1 MKNLSARVRAL
12 EQHFGGD
19 DVRLCMADGSRR
31 TVSSKRW
38 LDMLQE
44 LGQGIVAEDTKAV
57 LDSVSD
63 NCLETGN
70 GRMTE
75 VIKVAAFGAAQVEAG
90 LDSAEGTEET
100 IQ

>member
-1 MKNLSARVRAL
+1 MGETAISLT
-12 EQHFGGD
+12 
-19 DVRLCMADGSRR
+19 MADGSTK
-31 TVSSKRW
+31 TVISRRW

-90 LDSAEGTEET
+90 FEGGM